1 MAAVRSAGFG
11 RAGIAVTTPS
21 RGPAWVA
28 LAAVLAAYLVSFAVF
43 YPNVIT
49 ITDEAAYL
57 RQAAA
62 LADGH
67 TVVLAP
73 NAFTGR
79 AEPIQVSNYPPGTS
93 LLMAPFIALGGWK
106 AAFLLGA
113 LCLAATVLL
122 LAWWLEREGRSRLFA
137 IAVLMYPPALVIS
150 RCAMSD
156 LPSTLIVT
164 AALVLFWESRG
175 RIGWTVGAG
184 FLAGLSF
191 ALRDTNPL
199 IFVPFAIGA
208 LVRRER
214 GAWPMAVAAAV
225 GGSVR
230 FLSSLLVY
238 GEVYHRNPGI
248 FGFALSAPLQTLPI
262 HLLALL
268 VLVPGGLVFA
278 ALYSGKRRPEV
289 LAAIAIFVVVHLFY
303 TYDAASS
310 GGIKQLIL
318 APRYFC
324 PLLPLLIFAASDS
337 ITQLAS
343 RFAAML
349 PSPRV
354 AFATIAVVASCEAV
368 AANWAH
374 ARWSRGQRA
383 IVEALYSRTT
393 PQRPVITNLMVTRK
407 YLNELYEREF
417 GPRVIVDIDTVTA
430 PRLATLLTNNP
441 SMDVV
446 LLDRRDSDYWRA
458 ASDADQHKIGEWA
471 TTFDVQ
477 PIASTGELS
486 GVGAV
491 RVYSVRPR

>member
-1 MAAVRSAGFG
+1 MA
-11 RAGIAVTTPS
+11 PS
-21 RGPAWVA
+21 RGPSWTA
-28 LAAVLAAYLVSFAVF
+28 LAVVLAAYLISFAVF

-62 LADGH
+62 LSEGH
-67 TVVLAP
+67 TIVVAP

-79 AEPIQVSNYPPGTS
+79 DEPIQVSNYPPGTS

-175 RIGWTVGAG
+175 RIGWMVGAG

-199 IFVPFAIGA
+199 IFAPFAIGA
-208 LVRRER
+208 LVRRQG
-214 GAWPMAVAAAV
+214 GAWPMALAGAV
-225 GGSVR
+225 GAVIR

-238 GEVYHRNPGI
+238 GEIYHRNPGI

-278 ALYSGKRRPEV
+278 ALYRGKQRLEV
-289 LAAIAIFVVVHLFY
+289 LTAIALFVAVHLFY

-324 PLLPLLIFAASDS
+324 PLLPLLVFAASES
-337 ITQLAS
+337 ITRLAP

-349 PSPRV
+349 PR
-354 AFATIAVVASCEAV
+354 ARAIYATIAVVAASEAV
-368 AANWAH
+368 AVNWAH

-383 IVEALYSRTT
+383 IVDALYSRTT
-393 PQRPVITNLMVTRK
+393 SQRPVITNLMVTRK

-430 PRLATLLTNNP
+430 PRLAMLLTSHP
-441 SMDVV
+441 SMDVA

-458 ASDADQHKIGEWA
+458 ASDADQRKIGEWA
-471 TTFDVQ
+471 RTFDLE
-477 PIASTGELS
+477 PTTSTGELS
-486 GVGAV
+486 GIGAV
-491 RVYSVRPR
+491 RLYAVRAR

>member
-1 MAAVRSAGFG
+1 
-11 RAGIAVTTPS
+11 
-21 RGPAWVA
+21 
-28 LAAVLAAYLVSFAVF
+28 VLAAYLIAFAAF

-106 AAFLLGA
+106 AAFVLGA

-122 LAWWLEREGRSRLFA
+122 LAWWLEREGRSPLFA
-137 IAVLMYPPALVIS
+137 VAVLMYPPALVIS

-175 RIGWTVGAG
+175 RVGWMVGAG
-184 FLAGLSF
+184 LLAGLSF
-191 ALRDTNPL
+191 VLRDTNPI
-199 IFVPFAIGA
+199 IFVPFAVGA
-208 LVRRER
+208 FVRRER
-214 GAWPMAVAAAV
+214 GAWPMAVAAVA
-225 GGSVR
+225 GGSLR

-238 GEVYHRNPGI
+238 GEINHRNPGI

-268 VLVPGGLVFA
+268 ILVPGGLMFA
-278 ALYSGKRRPEV
+278 ALYRGKRRPEV
-289 LAAIAIFVVVHLFY
+289 LTTIAVFVSVHLFY

-324 PLLPLLIFAASDS
+324 PLLPLLVFAASDS
-337 ITQLAS
+337 ITRLAS
-343 RFAAML
+343 RFAARL
-349 PSPRV
+349 PSARV
-354 AFATIAVVASCEAV
+354 VFVTIAVVAAGEAV

-383 IVEALYSRTT
+383 IVDALYTRTT

-417 GPRVIVDIDTVTA
+417 GRRVIVDIDTVTA
-430 PRLATLLTNNP
+430 PRLAMLLTNNP
-441 SMDVV
+441 AIDVA

-458 ASDADQHKIGEWA
+458 ASDADRRKLGEWA
-471 TTFDVQ
+471 PAFDVQ
-477 PIASTGELS
+477 PVTSTSELA

-491 RVYSVRPR
+491 RTYLVRPR